1 MVATVLVVRPMGTCH
16 TRDVAVGLVDRVRR
30 WAPAGA
36 RVPGAV
42 PVLVGGVLF
51 VVYCCVPETSHLP
64 WVALVVA
71 VMAGVELGE
80 RRVLPWPSGVVAV
93 VVLGAGLY
101 GGQFR
106 DSAVVGAVFAW
117 WPFVTVVAGAA
128 VRRRAGVR
136 RRSRRERRLDAVSA
150 AVGLVA
156 AFVVARTGG
165 LSVSVAD
172 AWVAVAIAGPVSL
185 ALVVGFSAAVA
196 R

>member
-1 MVATVLVVRPMGTCH
+1 M
-16 TRDVAVGLVDRVRR
+16 VDRVRHGV
-30 WAPAGA
+30 PAGA

-42 PVLVGGVLF
+42 PVLLGGVLF
-51 VVYCCVPETSHLP
+51 AVYCCVPETSHLP

-80 RRVLPWPSGVVAV
+80 RRVLPWASGAVAV
-93 VVLGAGLY
+93 LVFGAGLY

-117 WPFVTVVAGAA
+117 WPFVLVTVAA
-128 VRRRAGVR
+128 VVRRRGGVR

-150 AVGLVA
+150 GVGLVA
-156 AFVVARTGG
+156 AVVVARSGG
-165 LSVSVAD
+165 LSVDVAD
-172 AWVAVAIAGPVSL
+172 AWVAVVIAGPVSL
-185 ALVVGFSAAVA
+185 ALAVGFSAAVA